1 MDFAAVKD
9 AAMLVLMFVVFGVP
23 ALALAARLA
32 IRPVLDAVLSLRE
45 TAAAQPPA
53 LEPRVAELEAE
64 VSRLYVEVGRLTEA
78 EAFDRRLIQA
88 RSQAASSGTSSG
100 RSGSA

>member
-1 MDFAAVKD
+1 MDFGAIKD

-45 TAAAQPPA
+45 TAATHPRA
-53 LEPRVAELEAE
+53 LESRLAELEAE
-64 VSRLYVEVGRLTEA
+64 LSHLYDEVARLTEA

-88 RSQAASSGTSSG
+88 RSQEASPGTSSG
-100 RSGSA
+100 RSGSG